1 MKRTYILS
9 PEFSSE
15 SAGHDEWQCFGG
27 TIPGGKN
34 KNGVAA
40 VEIKSGDGSIVDY
53 EADAVRDAEA
63 ALEWFDARPG
73 GVCLGIDSLLSWS
86 HSGGRKCDDCLR
98 SFYKGRGG
106 ESVIPQN
113 SLRSAM
119 TLNGV
124 LVAMGV
130 KVPLCESHPKL
141 MIKAGLLPQQLIG
154 LHSSLPD
161 DAGDALVAG
170 WCASQWHFKKWKFDL
185 FSVEGD
191 NLTWPAGTATYP
203 WPEAICAGFTNELS
217 GSIP

>member
-1 MKRTYILS
+1 MAMFWGY
-9 PEFSSE
+9 
-15 SAGHDEWQCFGG
+15 D
-27 TIPGGKN
+27 PGGKN

-40 VEIKSGDGSIVDY
+40 DEIDSGDGPIVGY
-53 EADAVRDAEA
+53 KADVVRDAEA
-63 ALEWFDARPG
+63 AIRWFRVRRKKG
-73 GVCLGIDSLLSWS
+73 EKGVRLGIDSLLSWS

-130 KVPLCESHPKL
+130 KVLLCESHPKL
-141 MIKAGLLPQQLIG
+141 MIKAGLLPQQIID

-217 GSIP
+217 GTVP